1 MSILSPKPRKNP
13 DGTVLYKG
21 KIYASENDPNF
32 IRIMSIEREQKDAA
46 NRSNLQSLTNP
57 NNITAGQVRLNAAN
71 ELSALQNLQN
81 ARMSGMPV
89 ARNTN
94 DIIRNNNPVAN
105 NKPMNLLGLNANTP
119 NVNINANSLLPNQ
132 NVAQQNVNTQNQ
144 NSQNTSKTG
153 GFRNFFNRAN
163 ESFQNAAPIFAVAQ
177 EFRKAG
183 APRAVGAPMQGDPY
197 GKMMQM
203 QQGREQAENLDN
215 LRQDKRYKKFANLPD
230 KQFLDAVNEQ
240 IKFDIQNKLNVT
252 PNETIQKSRENA
264 VVSEE
269 TEEALGR
276 AKSAF
281 GITDT
286 FREKLGAVGEYVPF
300 RERTFAPKTQAARQ
314 AVRMNV
320 TKTKQFFLTDFA
332 GRVAKY
338 TAETINNI
346 LPMRFDAGSS
356 QMTGFKSESFAQ
368 NSYENLKSEVERIV
382 SVAESTLQNPNT
394 TNKEKS
400 NARSALNTGNQL
412 IEEYD
417 VILESLS
424 GEREGTNENAGTTK
438 RLYDTTQYNNQEPIE
453 NVRERFYT
461 GGGLQIIAESRGL
474 K

>member
-1 MSILSPKPRKNP
+1 MARTRLSPEEQK
-13 DGTVLYKG
+13 LL
-21 KIYASENDPNF
+21 
-32 IRIMSIEREQKDAA
+32 IERQKEERLRRLQERNQAGLLNPRARRANPDAA
-46 NRSNLQSLTNP
+46 NTNLLDSSVTNVNANMTP
-57 NNITAGQVRLNAAN
+57 IPAGL
-71 ELSALQNLQN
+71 LQRGVEG
-81 ARMSGMPV
+81 A
-89 ARNTN
+89 
-94 DIIRNNNPVAN
+94 NNPYTPSYNQSNIVNDPRLKSAMEN
-105 NKPMNLLGLNANTP
+105 VYKPTMRER
-119 NVNINANSLLPNQ
+119 V
-132 NVAQQNVNTQNQ
+132 
-144 NSQNTSKTG
+144 G
-153 GFRNFFNRAN
+153 GFFNRAN
-163 ESFQNAAPIFAVAQ
+163 ESLQNAAPIFAVGR
-177 EFRKAG
+177 EFHKAG

-197 GKMMQM
+197 GKMLQI
-203 QQGREQAENLDN
+203 QQGRQQAENLAN
-215 LRQDKRYKKFANLPD
+215 LRQDEKYKKFANLPD
-230 KQFLDAVNEQ
+230 KQFLEAVNEQ
-240 IKFDIQNKLNVT
+240 IKFDIENKLNVT

-400 NARSALNTGNQL
+400 DARSALNTGNQL
-412 IEEYD
+412 IKEYD

>member
-1 MSILSPKPRKNP
+1 MARTRLSPEEQK
-13 DGTVLYKG
+13 LL
-21 KIYASENDPNF
+21 
-32 IRIMSIEREQKDAA
+32 IERQKEERLRRLQERNQAGLLNPRARRANPDAA
-46 NRSNLQSLTNP
+46 NTNLLDSSVTNVNANMTP
-57 NNITAGQVRLNAAN
+57 IPAGL
-71 ELSALQNLQN
+71 LQRGVEG
-81 ARMSGMPV
+81 A
-89 ARNTN
+89 
-94 DIIRNNNPVAN
+94 NNPYTPSYNQSNIVNDPRLKSAMEN
-105 NKPMNLLGLNANTP
+105 VYKPTMRER
-119 NVNINANSLLPNQ
+119 V
-132 NVAQQNVNTQNQ
+132 
-144 NSQNTSKTG
+144 G
-153 GFRNFFNRAN
+153 GFFNRAN

-197 GKMMQM
+197 GKMLQI
-203 QQGREQAENLDN
+203 QQGRQQAENLAN
-215 LRQDKRYKKFANLPD
+215 LRQDEKYKKFANLPD
-230 KQFLDAVNEQ
+230 KQFLEAVNEQ
-240 IKFDIQNKLNVT
+240 IKFDIENKLNVT

-400 NARSALNTGNQL
+400 DARSALNTGNQL
-412 IEEYD
+412 IKEYD

>member
-1 MSILSPKPRKNP
+1 MARQPLTQEQLELIRLKRLEDERKKK
-13 DGTVLYKG
+13 LELLK
-21 KIYASENDPNF
+21 
-32 IRIMSIEREQKDAA
+32 R
-46 NRSNLQSLTNP
+46 
-57 NNITAGQVRLNAAN
+57 RLNLDPSSNPRVAALN
-71 ELSALQNLQN
+71 PLTDVKRENINAEIANLEGQG
-81 ARMSGMPV
+81 SG
-89 ARNTN
+89 
-94 DIIRNNNPVAN
+94 
-105 NKPMNLLGLNANTP
+105 LLNANANMTP
-119 NVNINANSLLPNQ
+119 IPAGLLQRGVQGANNPYTPSYNQSNIVNDPRLKSAMENVYKPTMGERA
-132 NVAQQNVNTQNQ
+132 
-144 NSQNTSKTG
+144 G
-153 GFRNFFNRAN
+153 GFFDRVNK
-163 ESFQNAAPIFAVAQ
+163 SFIDAAPIFAVGR
-177 EFRKAG
+177 EFHKAG
-183 APRAVGAPMQGDPY
+183 APRQIGDPMQGDPY
-197 GKMMQM
+197 GAMIQIAQTNK
-203 QQGREQAENLDN
+203 ENENLAQ
-215 LRQDKRYKKFANLPD
+215 LRQQYPQFANLPD
-230 KQFLDAVNEQ
+230 KQFLEAVNEQ
-240 IKFDIQNKLNVT
+240 IKFDIENKLNVT

-400 NARSALNTGNQL
+400 DARSALNTGNQL
-412 IEEYD
+412 IKEYD
-417 VILESLS
+417 IILESLS

-438 RLYDTTQYNNQEPIE
+438 RLYDTTQYDNQEPIE
-453 NVRERFYT
+453 IVRERFYT

>member
-1 MSILSPKPRKNP
+1 MARTRLSPEEQK
-13 DGTVLYKG
+13 LL
-21 KIYASENDPNF
+21 
-32 IRIMSIEREQKDAA
+32 IERQKEERLRRLQERNQAGLLNPRARRANPDAA
-46 NRSNLQSLTNP
+46 NTNLLDSSVTNVNANMTP
-57 NNITAGQVRLNAAN
+57 IPAGL
-71 ELSALQNLQN
+71 LQRGVEG
-81 ARMSGMPV
+81 A
-89 ARNTN
+89 
-94 DIIRNNNPVAN
+94 NNPYTPSYSHSDIVNDPRLKSAMEN
-105 NKPMNLLGLNANTP
+105 VYKPTMRER
-119 NVNINANSLLPNQ
+119 V
-132 NVAQQNVNTQNQ
+132 
-144 NSQNTSKTG
+144 G
-153 GFRNFFNRAN
+153 GFFNRAN

-197 GKMMQM
+197 GKMLQI
-203 QQGREQAENLDN
+203 QQGRQQAENLAN
-215 LRQDKRYKKFANLPD
+215 LRQDEKYKKFANLPD
-230 KQFLDAVNEQ
+230 KQFLEAVNEQ
-240 IKFDIQNKLNVT
+240 IKFDIENKLNVT

-400 NARSALNTGNQL
+400 DARSALNTGNQL
-412 IEEYD
+412 IKEYD

>member
-1 MSILSPKPRKNP
+1 MARIRLSPEEQKLLIERQKEERLRRLQERNQAGLLNPRAIRANP
-13 DGTVLYKG
+13 ELANTNLLDSSVTNVNANMTPIPAGLLKG
-21 KIYASENDPNF
+21 GVEGANNPYTPSYSHSNIVNDPRLKSAMENVYKPTM
-32 IRIMSIEREQKDAA
+32 RER
-46 NRSNLQSLTNP
+46 
-57 NNITAGQVRLNAAN
+57 V
-71 ELSALQNLQN
+71 
-81 ARMSGMPV
+81 
-89 ARNTN
+89 
-94 DIIRNNNPVAN
+94 
-105 NKPMNLLGLNANTP
+105 
-119 NVNINANSLLPNQ
+119 
-132 NVAQQNVNTQNQ
+132 
-144 NSQNTSKTG
+144 G
-153 GFRNFFNRAN
+153 GFFNRAN
-163 ESFQNAAPIFAVAQ
+163 QSFQNAAPIFAVAQ

-197 GKMMQM
+197 GKMMQI
-203 QQGREQAENLDN
+203 QQGREQAENLAN
-215 LRQDKRYKKFANLPD
+215 LRQDERYKKFANLPD
-230 KQFLDAVNEQ
+230 KQFLEAVNEQ
-240 IKFDIQNKLNVT
+240 IKFDIENKLNVT

-400 NARSALNTGNQL
+400 DARSALNTGNQL
-412 IEEYD
+412 IKEYD
-417 VILESLS
+417 IILESLS

-438 RLYDTTQYNNQEPIE
+438 RLYDTTQYDNQEPIE
-453 NVRERFYT
+453 IVRERFYT

>member
-1 MSILSPKPRKNP
+1 MARTRLSPEEQK
-13 DGTVLYKG
+13 LL
-21 KIYASENDPNF
+21 
-32 IRIMSIEREQKDAA
+32 IERQKEERLRRLQERNQAGLLNPRARRANPDAA
-46 NRSNLQSLTNP
+46 NTNLLDSSVTNVNANMTP
-57 NNITAGQVRLNAAN
+57 IPAGL
-71 ELSALQNLQN
+71 LQRGVEG
-81 ARMSGMPV
+81 A
-89 ARNTN
+89 
-94 DIIRNNNPVAN
+94 NNPYTPSYSHSDIVNDPRLKSAMEN
-105 NKPMNLLGLNANTP
+105 VYKPTMRER
-119 NVNINANSLLPNQ
+119 V
-132 NVAQQNVNTQNQ
+132 
-144 NSQNTSKTG
+144 G
-153 GFRNFFNRAN
+153 GFFNRAN

-197 GKMMQM
+197 GKMLQI
-203 QQGREQAENLDN
+203 QQGRQQAENLAN
-215 LRQDKRYKKFANLPD
+215 LRQDEKYKKFANLPD
-230 KQFLDAVNEQ
+230 KQFLEAVNEQ
-240 IKFDIQNKLNVT
+240 IKFDIENKLNVT

-314 AVRMNV
+314 AVRMND

-400 NARSALNTGNQL
+400 DARSALNTGNQL
-412 IEEYD
+412 IKEYD

-438 RLYDTTQYNNQEPIE
+438 RLYDTTQYNNQDPIE
-453 NVRERFYT
+453 IVRERFYT

>member
-197 GKMMQM
+197 GKMIQM